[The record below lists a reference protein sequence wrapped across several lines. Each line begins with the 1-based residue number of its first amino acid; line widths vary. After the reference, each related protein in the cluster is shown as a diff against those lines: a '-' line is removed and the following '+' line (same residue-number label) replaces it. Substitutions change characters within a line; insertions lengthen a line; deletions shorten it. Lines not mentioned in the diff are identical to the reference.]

1 MDQFRRFAPIALS
14 VLAALILQAIFVF
27 ADSKDTP
34 GRAVIEFSKAYF
46 MLNPTMAER
55 LCADRKM
62 IGDIDTVNHYLHI
75 VSQKAGARGFRLE
88 FMKNRL
94 YNIKTKTLRM
104 DDTSAEVHLK
114 GRKRFAMNP
123 LYEIVDQI
131 FGFSKSHEVDQTLS
145 LVKKNGSWK
154 VCGGLFDLP
163 IEI

>member
-1 MDQFRRFAPIALS
+1 MAQFRRFSPIALS

-34 GRAVIEFSKAYF
+34 GMAAIEFSKAYF
-46 MLNPTMAER
+46 MLNPTMADR

-62 IGDIDTVNHYLHI
+62 IGDIDTVNHYIHI

-94 YNIKTKTLRM
+94 YNIKTKTLRI
-104 DDTSAEVHLK
+104 DDTSAEVRLK

-123 LYEIVDQI
+123 LYAIVAQI
-131 FGFSKSHEVDQTLS
+131 FGLSKSHEVDQTLS
-145 LVKKNGSWK
+145 LVKKDGSWK

>member
-1 MDQFRRFAPIALS
+1 MAQFRRFSPIALS
-14 VLAALILQAIFVF
+14 VLGALILQAIFVF
-27 ADSKDTP
+27 ADCKDTP
-34 GRAVIEFSKAYF
+34 GMTAIEFSKAYF
-46 MLNPTMAER
+46 MLNPTMTER

-62 IGDIDTVNHYLHI
+62 VGDIDTVNHYIHI

-104 DDTSAEVHLK
+104 DDTSAEVHLT

-123 LYEIVDQI
+123 LYAIVAQI

-145 LVKKNGSWK
+145 LVKKDGSWK

>member
-1 MDQFRRFAPIALS
+1 MAQFRRFSPIALS
-14 VLAALILQAIFVF
+14 VLGALILQAIFVF
-27 ADSKDTP
+27 ADCKDTP
-34 GRAVIEFSKAYF
+34 GMAAIEFSKAYF
-46 MLNPTMAER
+46 MLNPTMTER

-62 IGDIDTVNHYLHI
+62 VGDIDTVNHYIHI

-104 DDTSAEVHLK
+104 DDTSAEVHLT

-123 LYEIVDQI
+123 LYAIVAQI

-145 LVKKNGSWK
+145 LVKKDGSWK